1 VTFDGSSVALLA
13 AAGGILLLVLA
24 LGLVFLRR
32 ASRESR
38 EQAAALVG
46 EIEARIGGRM
56 NELVDML
63 TKSEQETRRA
73 RLLGG
78 LSASLELE
86 DVLDRLLHAACELSG
101 ADAAVVSVVDAPGG
115 GPLVRALGVDVGD
128 AEGLE
133 VGAPP
138 DGRVAR
144 AISIQYRFAEHQAN
158 GSALLHSALAIPLV
172 YESEVLGH
180 LAVYSERT
188 DDASE
193 ETLGQIEELAA
204 RAAPMVENA
213 RRFREARL
221 LADMDSLTGLHNQR
235 YFHEALAREVRRAHR
250 YGRALSLLVLD
261 ADLFKAVN
269 DRIGHLA
276 GDGMLAEAA
285 QRIGSV
291 VRAVDVACRVGGDEF
306 AVILPE
312 SSLLDAEQLA
322 DRIQEAVSARPIGEA
337 GIVRFSAGVAE
348 LKERED
354 AQALFERAD
363 QALYRAKE
371 SARGELGEPRYG
383 ATSV

>member
-24 LGLVFLRR
+24 LGLVALRR
-32 ASRESR
+32 ASRESHD
-38 EQAAALVG
+38 QASAVVG
-46 EIEARIGGRM
+46 EIEARIDGRM
-56 NELVDML
+56 KELVDLL

-73 RLLGG
+73 RLLGD
-78 LSASLELE
+78 LSTSLELE

-101 ADAAVVSVVDAPGG
+101 ADAAVVSVAEPPGG
-115 GPLVRALGVDVGD
+115 HALVRSLGVELGE

-133 VGAPP
+133 IGAPP

-144 AISIQYRFAEHQAN
+144 AISIRYRFADHEDN
-158 GSALLHSALAIPLV
+158 GSSLLHSALAVPLV
-172 YESEVLGH
+172 FESEVLGH
-180 LAVYSERT
+180 LAVYSHRA

-193 ETLGQIEELAA
+193 ETLGKVEELAA

-221 LADMDSLTGLHNQR
+221 LADMDSLTGLHNHR
-235 YFHEALAREVRRAHR
+235 YFHEALAREVRRGHR

-276 GDGMLAEAA
+276 GDGVLAEAA
-285 QRIGSV
+285 HRIGSV

-312 SSLLDAEQLA
+312 SALIDAEQLA
-322 DRIQEAVSARPIGEA
+322 ERIQEAVSARPIGEA
-337 GIVRFSAGVAE
+337 GIIRFSAGVAE
-348 LKERED
+348 LEDREG
-354 AQALFERAD
+354 AQGFFERAD
-363 QALYRAKE
+363 QALYRAKA
-371 SARGELGEPRYG
+371 SARGELGESRHG

>member
-24 LGLVFLRR
+24 LGLFVLRR
-32 ASRESR
+32 ARQESK
-38 EQAAALVG
+38 EQASEVVS
-46 EIEARIGGRM
+46 EIEARLGDRM
-56 NELVDML
+56 NELVHLL
-63 TKSEQETRRA
+63 TKSDQETRRA
-73 RLLGG
+73 RLLGELG
-78 LSASLELE
+78 ASLELE

-101 ADAAVVSVVDAPGG
+101 AEAAVVSVAEPPGG
-115 GPLVRALGVDVGD
+115 RALVRSVGVDVAD
-128 AEGLE
+128 VDGLD

-144 AISIQYRFAEHQAN
+144 AISIRYRFAEYEDN
-158 GSALLHSALAIPLV
+158 GPPLLRSALAVPLV
-172 YESEVLGH
+172 FESEVLGH
-180 LAVYSERT
+180 LAVYSSRT
-188 DDASE
+188 DEASE

-221 LADMDSLTGLHNQR
+221 LADMDSLTGLHNHR

-276 GDGMLAEAA
+276 GDAVLAEAA
-285 QRIGSV
+285 QRVGSV
-291 VRAVDVACRVGGDEF
+291 GRAVDVACRVGGDEF

-312 SSLLDAEQLA
+312 SALIDAEQLA
-322 DRIQEAVSARPIGEA
+322 ERIQEAVSARPIGEA
-337 GIVRFSAGVAE
+337 GIIRFSAGVAQLE
-348 LKERED
+348 ERED
-354 AQALFERAD
+354 AQGLFERAD
-363 QALYRAKE
+363 RALYRAKE
-371 SARGELGEPRYG
+371 SARGELGDPGYG
-383 ATSV
+383 ATSA